1 MLQLITGKRYMNVM
15 YEIQAI
21 EFKKINVTQLQS
33 LQRKY
38 ANNDMYRMVLDYVH
52 NMLFQQT
59 PIRTNQFKIAVAV
72 LYIQIQL

>member
-1 MLQLITGKRYMNVM
+1 MNMM

-38 ANNDMYRMVLDYVH
+38 ANNDVYRMVLNYIH
-52 NMLFQQT
+52 NVLFQQT
-59 PIRTNQFKIAVAV
+59 PIRMNQLKITVAV

>member
-15 YEIQAI
+15 YKIQAV

-38 ANNDMYRMVLDYVH
+38 AKNEVYRMVLDYVH
-52 NMLFQQT
+52 NVLFQQT
-59 PIRTNQFKIAVAV
+59 QIRTNQLKKK
-72 LYIQIQL
+72 